1 MHQVLNNHLKPT
13 GLCKMDHLDRLRGL
27 QRVLRRRNQ
36 HKIPILHERRGRSQ
50 RRMPRRGHGSFGLQR
65 QRVPD
70 VVSVVSGRIVLRVV
84 RRRSAEEDED
94 LY

>member
-1 MHQVLNNHLKPT
+1 
-13 GLCKMDHLDRLRGL
+13 
-27 QRVLRRRNQ
+27 
-36 HKIPILHERRGRSQ
+36 
-50 RRMPRRGHGSFGLQR
+50 MPRRGHGSFGLQR

-94 LY
+94 LRERHAGNGRVQRVKRPHERLQRTGK